1 MILME
6 EDRVVKISMPM
17 RIMLKKVAVAI
28 VVAILLPQSAAFA
41 HEGED
46 HGQGHKADAQMQ
58 KLHHIMPMYAQ
69 AQTKINEALS
79 NGDVA
84 TIKAET
90 GKILATIPDLKKAKP
105 HKNIKQ
111 VATFRKIASAFEADI
126 KKTAG
131 LAKTSDFA
139 RAKDA
144 FQIAQIRCNECH
156 AKFR

>member
-1 MILME
+1 M
-6 EDRVVKISMPM
+6 KISTLTMV
-17 RIMLKKVAVAI
+17 VARRVAAGIIVAI
-28 VVAILLPQSAAFA
+28 VLTQSGAFA

-69 AQTKINEALS
+69 AQSKINKALS

-84 TIKAET
+84 TINAET
-90 GKILATIPDLKKAKP
+90 EKILATIPDLKKAKP
-105 HKNIKQ
+105 HKNLSQI
-111 VATFRKIASAFEADI
+111 AAFRKIAVSFAGDV
-126 KKTAG
+126 KKTAA
-131 LAKTSDFA
+131 LAKTGDFGG
-139 RAKDA
+139 AKDA